1 MQSNT
6 LYCIYQ
12 MDVSELPSKETMGV
26 VDFAKGLLE
35 SEEFDNIFRQFK
47 EKNPLP
53 PDIAQRLSTLGEDLR
68 NKVQKRRLLGSELHV
83 NSMVI
88 DYCYNYTKTAVTPD
102 GLSQETKAALGKY
115 INCVESQR
123 QASHDQLYSDSEGG
137 THRIEVLQRMIKAND
152 TRRRSTHNQ
161 VAQKISQDLINA
173 GVIPQLSNS
182 ELEEIYGKTDA
193 LPPPL
198 EIGRALTTLILDK

>member
-1 MQSNT
+1 
-6 LYCIYQ
+6 

-102 GLSQETKAALGKY
+102 GLSQETKAALGK
-115 INCVESQR
+115 
-123 QASHDQLYSDSEGG
+123 ASHDQLYSDSEGG